1 MNKFFGALLALVGL
15 FLIPMG
21 IGIPMVIVGCQMA
34 SKSDPA
40 ES

>member
-1 MNKFFGALLALVGL
+1 MEKLFGALIALVGL

-21 IGIPMVIVGCQMA
+21 IGIPMVIVGCKMA

-40 ES
+40 